1 MPARRATARAKCGH
15 DTNRNLKAAQSNEV
29 LKGKGQMAVKCLDAG
44 IEDNIL
50 PYSESGSCDIV
61 DDLNS
66 NVFLA
71 TGILLS
77 GNSSS
82 EAIDL
87 LSSGSSSSFGRPGQ
101 NHGRD
106 INGELQLLHTSDDQ
120 FLSEDADQSISKR
133 RRGPSLSLEEDMD
146 SASVEDESADRARI
160 LMSRDPNTLTFEE
173 QRELKKHLRLLKNRE
188 SAQLSR
194 HRKKLHL
201 NSLEHQVIQYPMIS
215 HIFVTSTRVFESH

>member
-1 MPARRATARAKCGH
+1 MKVSR
-15 DTNRNLKAAQSNEV
+15 SNEV
-29 LKGKGQMAVKCLDAG
+29 PKARGEIPVKCQDANT
-44 IEDNIL
+44 EDTIL
-50 PYSESGSCDIV
+50 PYEGSCEISEIG

-66 NVFLA
+66 NMFLA
-71 TGILLS
+71 TGVLLP

-87 LSSGSSSSFGRPGQ
+87 LSSGLSSSFGRSVQ
-101 NHGRD
+101 NLGGD
-106 INGELQLLHTSDDQ
+106 MNGDLQILNASDDQ
-120 FLSEDADQSISKR
+120 FLSEDADQSKSKR
-133 RRGPSLSLEEDMD
+133 RRGQPLSLEEDMD
-146 SASVEDESADRARI
+146 YTSVEDESADRARI

-201 NSLEHQVIQYPMIS
+201 NSLEHQVP
-215 HIFVTSTRVFESH
+215 VFLSP

>member
-1 MPARRATARAKCGH
+1 
-15 DTNRNLKAAQSNEV
+15 
-29 LKGKGQMAVKCLDAG
+29 MAVDLN
-44 IEDNIL
+44 EDNIL
-50 PYSESGSCDIV
+50 PYNDANPCEISEIG

-71 TGILLS
+71 TGVLIP
-77 GNSSS
+77 GNTSS

-87 LSSGSSSSFGRPGQ
+87 LSSGLSPSFGRSVQ
-101 NHGRD
+101 NLGGD
-106 INGELQLLHTSDDQ
+106 MNGDLQILHAIDDQ
-120 FLSEDADQSISKR
+120 FLSEDADQSKSKR
-133 RRGPSLSLEEDMD
+133 RRGQPLSLEEDMD
-146 SASVEDESADRARI
+146 STSVEDESADRARI

-201 NSLEHQVIQYPMIS
+201 NSLEHQVLVY
-215 HIFVTSTRVFESH
+215 STVLSPFILMTARDRMTIESSYTFDVLLLTQ